1 MFFQYETPRL
11 LLKVL
16 RADCAPQ
23 VLDFYNRDKE
33 LFEMYEIDD
42 KKDFSNAIVEM
53 YEIDRVPDFYT
64 VKHLQ
69 KVLRY
74 EYNMAVKSQLFRFY
88 VFKKENPCRI
98 IGTVCIHNIAP
109 AFYGSCEIGYK
120 FSSEFHHMGYATEA
134 VGFCTKLAFNE
145 LHMHKVTAVV
155 HPGNVPS
162 MKLLNGLGFVQE
174 GLLRD
179 YLMLHGQ
186 WCNHYIY
193 GLVNK

>member
-33 LFEMYEIDD
+33 LFEMYEID
-42 KKDFSNAIVEM
+42 
-53 YEIDRVPDFYT
+53 RVPDFYT

-88 VFKKENPCRI
+88 VFQKENPCRI
-98 IGTVCIHNIAP
+98 IGTVCIHISLRL
-109 AFYGSCEIGYK
+109 F
-120 FSSEFHHMGYATEA
+120 TEA
-134 VGFCTKLAFNE
+134 VKLAINFPVSFTTWGMP
-145 LHMHKVTAVV
+145 LRQSASA
-155 HPGNVPS
+155 PS
-162 MKLLNGLGFVQE
+162 LP
-174 GLLRD
+174 
-179 YLMLHGQ
+179 LMSFA
-186 WCNHYIY
+186 CTR
-193 GLVNK
+193 

>member
-33 LFEMYEIDD
+33 LFEMYEID
-42 KKDFSNAIVEM
+42 
-53 YEIDRVPDFYT
+53 RVPDFYT

-74 EYNMAVKSQLFRFY
+74 EYNMAVKSHFQILCFSER
-88 VFKKENPCRI
+88 NPCRI

-134 VGFCTKLAFNE
+134 VASAPSLPLMSFACT
-145 LHMHKVTAVV
+145 
-155 HPGNVPS
+155 
-162 MKLLNGLGFVQE
+162 
-174 GLLRD
+174 R
-179 YLMLHGQ
+179 
-186 WCNHYIY
+186 
-193 GLVNK
+193 

>member
-33 LFEMYEIDD
+33 LFEMYEID
-42 KKDFSNAIVEM
+42 
-53 YEIDRVPDFYT
+53 RVPDFYT
-64 VKHLQ
+64 VKHMQ

-88 VFKKENPCRI
+88 VFQKENPCWI

-145 LHMHKVTAVV
+145 LRMHKVTAVV

-162 MKLLNGLGFVQE
+162 MKLLNRLGFVQE
-174 GLLRD
+174 GLLHD
-179 YLMLHGQ
+179 YLILHGK

>member
-16 RADCAPQ
+16 RADCATQ

-33 LFEMYEIDD
+33 LF
-42 KKDFSNAIVEM
+42 EM

-88 VFKKENPCRI
+88 VFEKENPYRI
-98 IGTVCIHNIAP
+98 IGTVCILI
-109 AFYGSCEIGYK
+109 SLRL
-120 FSSEFHHMGYATEA
+120 STEA
-134 VGFCTKLAFNE
+134 VKLAINFPVSFTTWGMP
-145 LHMHKVTAVV
+145 LRQSASA
-155 HPGNVPS
+155 PS
-162 MKLLNGLGFVQE
+162 LP
-174 GLLRD
+174 
-179 YLMLHGQ
+179 LMSFA
-186 WCNHYIY
+186 CTR
-193 GLVNK
+193 

>member
-33 LFEMYEIDD
+33 LFEMYEID
-42 KKDFSNAIVEM
+42 
-53 YEIDRVPDFYT
+53 RVPDFYT

-88 VFKKENPCRI
+88 VFQKENPCRI

-109 AFYGSCEIGYK
+109 AFYG
-120 FSSEFHHMGYATEA
+120 A
-134 VGFCTKLAFNE
+134 VKLAINFPVSFTTWGMP
-145 LHMHKVTAVV
+145 LRQSASA
-155 HPGNVPS
+155 PS
-162 MKLLNGLGFVQE
+162 LP
-174 GLLRD
+174 
-179 YLMLHGQ
+179 LMSFA
-186 WCNHYIY
+186 CTR
-193 GLVNK
+193 

>member
-33 LFEMYEIDD
+33 LF
-42 KKDFSNAIVEM
+42 EM

-179 YLMLHGQ
+179 YLMLPGQ
-186 WCNHYIY
+186 WCNYYIY
-193 GLVNK
+193 GLVNI

>member
-33 LFEMYEIDD
+33 LFEMYEID
-42 KKDFSNAIVEM
+42 
-53 YEIDRVPDFYT
+53 RVPDFYT

-88 VFKKENPCRI
+88 VFQKENPCRI

-145 LHMHKVTAVV
+145 LRMHKVTAVV

-162 MKLLNGLGFVQE
+162 MKLLNRLGFVQE
-174 GLLRD
+174 GLLHD
-179 YLMLHGQ
+179 YLILHGK

-193 GLVNK
+193 GLVNNCLLYTSPSPRDS

>member
-33 LFEMYEIDD
+33 LFEMYEID
-42 KKDFSNAIVEM
+42 
-53 YEIDRVPDFYT
+53 RVPDFYT

-88 VFKKENPCRI
+88 VFQKENPCRI

-145 LHMHKVTAVV
+145 LRMHKVTAVV

-162 MKLLNGLGFVQE
+162 MIGLASCRRGYCMIILYYMGSGVITIFT
-174 GLLRD
+174 GLLI
-179 YLMLHGQ
+179 
-186 WCNHYIY
+186 NEPIY
-193 GLVNK
+193 NLT

>member
-33 LFEMYEIDD
+33 LFEMYEID
-42 KKDFSNAIVEM
+42 
-53 YEIDRVPDFYT
+53 RVPDFYT

-69 KVLRY
+69 KVLGY

-88 VFKKENPCRI
+88 VFEKENPYRI

-134 VGFCTKLAFNE
+134 VGFCTKLEIGRA
-145 LHMHKVTAVV
+145 HV
-155 HPGNVPS
+155 
-162 MKLLNGLGFVQE
+162 
-174 GLLRD
+174 
-179 YLMLHGQ
+179 
-186 WCNHYIY
+186 
-193 GLVNK
+193 

>member
-1 MFFQYETPRL
+1 
-11 LLKVL
+11 
-16 RADCAPQ
+16 
-23 VLDFYNRDKE
+23 
-33 LFEMYEIDD
+33 
-42 KKDFSNAIVEM
+42 M

-69 KVLRY
+69 KVLGY

-88 VFKKENPCRI
+88 VFEKENPCRI

-145 LHMHKVTAVV
+145 LRMHKVTAVV

>member
-33 LFEMYEIDD
+33 LFEMYEIDR
-42 KKDFSNAIVEM
+42 M
-53 YEIDRVPDFYT
+53 PDFYT

-88 VFKKENPCRI
+88 VFEKENPYRI

-109 AFYGSCEIGYK
+109 AINFPVSFTTWGMPLRQSASAPSLPLMS
-120 FSSEFHHMGYATEA
+120 FA
-134 VGFCTKLAFNE
+134 CTK
-145 LHMHKVTAVV
+145 
-155 HPGNVPS
+155 
-162 MKLLNGLGFVQE
+162 
-174 GLLRD
+174 
-179 YLMLHGQ
+179 
-186 WCNHYIY
+186 
-193 GLVNK
+193 

>member
-23 VLDFYNRDKE
+23 VLDFYNRD
-33 LFEMYEIDD
+33 
-42 KKDFSNAIVEM
+42 
-53 YEIDRVPDFYT
+53 
-64 VKHLQ
+64 
-69 KVLRY
+69 
-74 EYNMAVKSQLFRFY
+74 
-88 VFKKENPCRI
+88 KKENPCRI

-145 LHMHKVTAVV
+145 LRMHKVTAVV

>member
-1 MFFQYETPRL
+1 MFFEYETPRL

-33 LFEMYEIDD
+33 LFEMYEID
-42 KKDFSNAIVEM
+42 
-53 YEIDRVPDFYT
+53 RVPDFYT

-74 EYNMAVKSQLFRFY
+74 EYNMAVQSQL
-88 VFKKENPCRI
+88 

-145 LHMHKVTAVV
+145 LRMHKVTAVV

-162 MKLLNGLGFVQE
+162 MKLLNRLGFVQE

-179 YLMLHGQ
+179 YLMLHGK

>member
-33 LFEMYEIDD
+33 LFEMYEID
-42 KKDFSNAIVEM
+42 
-53 YEIDRVPDFYT
+53 RVPDFYT

-88 VFKKENPCRI
+88 VFQKENPCRI
-98 IGTVCIHNIAP
+98 IGTVCIRSDIMYTHSANNPARIYILKNI
-109 AFYGSCEIGYK
+109 K
-120 FSSEFHHMGYATEA
+120 SE
-134 VGFCTKLAFNE
+134 K
-145 LHMHKVTAVV
+145 
-155 HPGNVPS
+155 
-162 MKLLNGLGFVQE
+162 Q
-174 GLLRD
+174 
-179 YLMLHGQ
+179 
-186 WCNHYIY
+186 
-193 GLVNK
+193 